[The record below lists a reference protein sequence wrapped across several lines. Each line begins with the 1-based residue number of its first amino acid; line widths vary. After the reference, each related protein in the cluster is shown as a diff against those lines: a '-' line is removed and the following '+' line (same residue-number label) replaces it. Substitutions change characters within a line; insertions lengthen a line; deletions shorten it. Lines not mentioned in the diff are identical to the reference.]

1 MQEEIDFLF
10 DATKEDMD
18 KALSHMEKA
27 LVKIRAGRANP
38 SMLQGVM
45 VEYYGSPTPLQQVSN
60 VNTPD
65 ARTISIQP
73 WEKTLIPD
81 IEIAIQNAGLGF
93 NPMNN
98 GESVIISV
106 PPLTEERRR
115 ELAKLAKAE
124 SESAKVGV
132 RAARK
137 TAMDE
142 LKKLGNDGLSE
153 DLQKDYENDI
163 QKMTDEYNA
172 KCDAIYAKKEQDIMT
187 V

>member
-172 KCDAIYAKKEQDIMT
+172 KCDAMYAKKEQDIMT

>member
-1 MQEEIDFLF
+1 MEEELELVFES
-10 DATKEDMD
+10 TKDDMD
-18 KALSHMEKA
+18 RAIAHMEKS
-27 LVKIRAGRANP
+27 LLKIRAGRASA
-38 SMLQGVM
+38 SML
-45 VEYYGSPTPLQQVSN
+45 EYYGAPTPLAQVSN

-73 WEKTLIPD
+73 WEKSIIPD
-81 IEIAIQNAGLGF
+81 IERAIMNAGLGF

-115 ELAKLAKAE
+115 DLAKMAKAE
-124 SESAKVGV
+124 SENAKVGV

-137 TAMDE
+137 SAMDE
-142 LKKLGNDGLSE
+142 LKKMGNDGLSE
-153 DLQKDYENDI
+153 DMRKDSENDI
-163 QKMTDEYNA
+163 QKMTDEYIA
-172 KCDAIYAKKEQDIMT
+172 KCDAMFAKKENDIMT

>member
-10 DATKEDMD
+10 DATKDDMD
-18 KALSHMEKA
+18 RALSHMEKA

-38 SMLQGVM
+38 TMLQGVM
-45 VEYYGSPTPLQQVSN
+45 VEYYGAPTPLQQVSN

-73 WEKTLIPD
+73 WEKTLIPE
-81 IEIAIQNAGLGF
+81 IEKAILNAGLGF

-115 ELAKLAKAE
+115 DLAKLAKAE

-137 TAMDE
+137 SAMDE

-163 QKMTDEYNA
+163 QKMTDDYIA
-172 KCDAIYAKKEQDIMT
+172 KCDAMYAKKEQDIMT

>member
-1 MQEEIDFLF
+1 MQEEINFLF

-172 KCDAIYAKKEQDIMT
+172 KCDAMYAKKEQDIMT

>member
-1 MQEEIDFLF
+1 MQEDIDFLF

-45 VEYYGSPTPLQQVSN
+45 VEYYGSPTPLQQLSN

-172 KCDAIYAKKEQDIMT
+172 KCDAMYAKKEQDIMT

>member
-1 MQEEIDFLF
+1 MQEEINFLF

-153 DLQKDYENDI
+153 DLLKDYENDI

-172 KCDAIYAKKEQDIMT
+172 KCDAMYAKKEQDIMT

>member
-1 MQEEIDFLF
+1 M
-10 DATKEDMD
+10 
-18 KALSHMEKA
+18 
-27 LVKIRAGRANP
+27 VKIRAGRANP
-38 SMLQGVM
+38 SMLEGVM
-45 VEYYGSPTPLQQVSN
+45 VEYYGAPTPLSQVSN

-73 WEKTLIPD
+73 WEKQLITE
-81 IEIAIQNAGLGF
+81 IEKAIMNAGLGF

-115 ELAKLAKAE
+115 DLAKLAKGE
-124 SESAKVGV
+124 SENAKVGV

-137 TAMDE
+137 SAMDE

-153 DLQKDYENDI
+153 DLRKDLEADI
-163 QKMTDEYNA
+163 QKMTDDHIT
-172 KCDAIYAKKEQDIMT
+172 KCDELFTKKEKDIMT

>member
-10 DATKEDMD
+10 DATKDDMD
-18 KALSHMEKA
+18 RALSHMEKA

-45 VEYYGSPTPLQQVSN
+45 VEYYGAPTPLQQVSN

-73 WEKTLIPD
+73 WEKTLIPE
-81 IEIAIQNAGLGF
+81 IEKAILNAGLGF

-115 ELAKLAKAE
+115 ELAKLAKGE
-124 SESAKVGV
+124 SENAKVGV

-137 TAMDE
+137 SAMDE

-172 KCDAIYAKKEQDIMT
+172 KCDAMYAKKEQDIMT

>member
-1 MQEEIDFLF
+1 MQEDIDFLF

-142 LKKLGNDGLSE
+142 LKKFGNDGLSE

-172 KCDAIYAKKEQDIMT
+172 KCDAMYAKKEQDIMT

>member
-1 MQEEIDFLF
+1 MQEDIDFLF

-172 KCDAIYAKKEQDIMT
+172 KCDAMYAKKEQDIMT

>member
-10 DATKEDMD
+10 DATKDDMNR
-18 KALSHMEKA
+18 ALSHMEKA

-38 SMLQGVM
+38 SMLEGVM
-45 VEYYGSPTPLQQVSN
+45 VEYYGTPTPLQQVSN

-73 WEKTLIPD
+73 WEKTLIPE
-81 IEIAIQNAGLGF
+81 IEKAILNAGLGF

-124 SESAKVGV
+124 SENAKVGV

-137 TAMDE
+137 AAMDE
-142 LKKLGNDGLSE
+142 LKKFGNDGLSE

-172 KCDAIYAKKEQDIMT
+172 KCDAMYAKKEQDIMT

>member
-1 MQEEIDFLF
+1 
-10 DATKEDMD
+10 
-18 KALSHMEKA
+18 
-27 LVKIRAGRANP
+27 
-38 SMLQGVM
+38 MLDSVM
-45 VEYYGSPTPLQQVSN
+45 VEYYGAPTPLAQVSN

-73 WEKTLIPD
+73 WEKNIIPD
-81 IEIAIQNAGLGF
+81 IERAIINSGLGF

-115 ELAKLAKAE
+115 DLAKMAKAE
-124 SESAKVGV
+124 AENAKVGV

-137 TAMDE
+137 SAMDE
-142 LKKLGNDGLSE
+142 LKKMGNDGLSE
-153 DLQKDYENDI
+153 DVRKDSENDI
-163 QKMTDEYNA
+163 QKMTDQYIA
-172 KCDAIYAKKEQDIMT
+172 KCDAMFAKKETDIMT

>member
-10 DATKEDMD
+10 DATKDDMD
-18 KALSHMEKA
+18 RALSHMEKA

-73 WEKTLIPD
+73 WEKTLIPE
-81 IEIAIQNAGLGF
+81 IEKAILNAGLGF

-115 ELAKLAKAE
+115 DLAKLAKAE

-137 TAMDE
+137 SAMDE

-163 QKMTDEYNA
+163 QKMTDDYIA
-172 KCDAIYAKKEQDIMT
+172 KCDAMYAKKEQDIMT

>member
-1 MQEEIDFLF
+1 
-10 DATKEDMD
+10 
-18 KALSHMEKA
+18 
-27 LVKIRAGRANP
+27 
-38 SMLQGVM
+38 M
-45 VEYYGSPTPLQQVSN
+45 VEYYGAPTPLSQVSN

-73 WEKTLIPD
+73 WEKQLITE
-81 IEIAIQNAGLGF
+81 IEKAIMNAGLGF

-115 ELAKLAKAE
+115 DLAKLAKGE
-124 SESAKVGV
+124 SENAKVGV

-137 TAMDE
+137 SAMDE

-153 DLQKDYENDI
+153 DLRKDLEADI
-163 QKMTDEYNA
+163 QKMTDDYIT
-172 KCDAIYAKKEQDIMT
+172 KCDALFTKKEKDIMT

>member
-10 DATKEDMD
+10 DATKDDMD
-18 KALSHMEKA
+18 RALSHMEKA

-45 VEYYGSPTPLQQVSN
+45 VEYYGAATPLQQVSN

-73 WEKTLIPD
+73 WEKTLIPE
-81 IEIAIQNAGLGF
+81 IEKAILNAGLGF

-115 ELAKLAKAE
+115 DLAKLAKSE

-137 TAMDE
+137 SAMDE

-163 QKMTDEYNA
+163 QKMTDDYIA
-172 KCDAIYAKKEQDIMT
+172 KCDAMYVKKEQDIMT

>member
-1 MQEEIDFLF
+1 MEEELELVFES
-10 DATKEDMD
+10 TKDDMNR
-18 KALSHMEKA
+18 AIVHMEKS
-27 LVKIRAGRANP
+27 LLKIRAGRATP
-38 SMLQGVM
+38 SMLDSVM
-45 VEYYGSPTPLQQVSN
+45 VEYYGAATPLAQVSN

-73 WEKTLIPD
+73 WEKNIIPD
-81 IEIAIQNAGLGF
+81 IERAIINSGLGF

-115 ELAKLAKAE
+115 DLAKMAKAE
-124 SESAKVGV
+124 AENAKVGV

-137 TAMDE
+137 SAMDE
-142 LKKLGNDGLSE
+142 LKRMGNDGLSE
-153 DLQKDYENDI
+153 DLRKDSENDI
-163 QKMTDEYNA
+163 QKMTDEYIA
-172 KCDAIYAKKEQDIMT
+172 KCDAMFAKKETDIMT

>member
-1 MQEEIDFLF
+1 MQEEINFLF

-142 LKKLGNDGLSE
+142 LKKFGNDGLSE

-172 KCDAIYAKKEQDIMT
+172 KCDAMYAKKEQDIMT

>member
-1 MQEEIDFLF
+1 MQDELDLVFE
-10 DATKEDMD
+10 ATKDDMD
-18 KALSHMEKA
+18 KAIGHMEKA

-38 SMLQGVM
+38 SMLTGVM
-45 VEYYGSPTPLQQVSN
+45 VDYYGSPTPLSQVSN

-73 WEKTLIPD
+73 WEKGIIPD
-81 IEIAIQNAGLGF
+81 IEKAILNAGLGF

-115 ELAKLAKAE
+115 DLAKLAKVE
-124 SESAKVGV
+124 SENAKVGV

-137 TAMDE
+137 SAMDE

-153 DLQKDYENDI
+153 DLQKDSENDI
-163 QKMTDEYNA
+163 QKMTDEYIA
-172 KCDAIYAKKEQDIMT
+172 KCDSLYAKKEQDIMT

>member
-1 MQEEIDFLF
+1 
-10 DATKEDMD
+10 
-18 KALSHMEKA
+18 
-27 LVKIRAGRANP
+27 
-38 SMLQGVM
+38 
-45 VEYYGSPTPLQQVSN
+45 
-60 VNTPD
+60 
-65 ARTISIQP
+65 
-73 WEKTLIPD
+73 
-81 IEIAIQNAGLGF
+81 
-93 NPMNN
+93 MNN

-137 TAMDE
+137 MAMDE

-172 KCDAIYAKKEQDIMT
+172 KCDAMYAKKEQDIMT

>member
-1 MQEEIDFLF
+1 MEEELELVYES
-10 DATKEDMD
+10 TKDDMD
-18 KALSHMEKA
+18 KAIVHMEKS
-27 LVKIRAGRANP
+27 LLKIRAGRASA
-38 SMLQGVM
+38 SMLDSVM
-45 VEYYGSPTPLQQVSN
+45 VEYYGAPTPLAQVSN

-73 WEKTLIPD
+73 WEKNIIPD
-81 IEIAIQNAGLGF
+81 IERAIINAGLGF

-115 ELAKLAKAE
+115 ELAKMAKAE
-124 SESAKVGV
+124 SENAKVGV

-137 TAMDE
+137 SAMDE
-142 LKKLGNDGLSE
+142 LKRMGNDGLSE
-153 DLQKDYENDI
+153 DIRKDNESNI
-163 QKMTDEYNA
+163 QKMTDDYIA
-172 KCDAIYAKKEQDIMT
+172 KCDSMFAKKENDIMT

>member
-10 DATKEDMD
+10 DATKDDMNR
-18 KALSHMEKA
+18 ALSHMEKA

-73 WEKTLIPD
+73 WEKTLIPE
-81 IEIAIQNAGLGF
+81 IEKAILNAGLGF

-115 ELAKLAKAE
+115 DLAKLAKAE

-137 TAMDE
+137 SAMDE

-153 DLQKDYENDI
+153 DLQKDYEGDI
-163 QKMTDEYNA
+163 QKMTDDYIA
-172 KCDAIYAKKEQDIMT
+172 KCDALYAKKEQDIMT